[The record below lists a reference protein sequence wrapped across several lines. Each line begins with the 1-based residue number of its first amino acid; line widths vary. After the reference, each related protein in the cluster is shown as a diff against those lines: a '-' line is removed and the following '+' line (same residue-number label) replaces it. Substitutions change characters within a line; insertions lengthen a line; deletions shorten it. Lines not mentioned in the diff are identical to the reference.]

1 MRKIALFLI
10 GSFFIG
16 SFFTAHAAAQNVWT
30 VPRVESHIQMDG
42 RLDDWQGITPVVLDP
57 AGGAVRS
64 LGEFSANDL
73 RLSLRA
79 AWKKDG
85 FYMALEWQDNSW
97 DVEEV
102 SRNEA
107 NWIDPEGK
115 RRNRMA
121 FFDNMSLQLRRSDM
135 HYTVW
140 VSPRANEQG
149 PFSWAKLFGKK
160 RMELAGTPPLISTF
174 VSDDGRVHM
183 ELLFQWKD
191 MLLKPKSYKDLLCRI
206 DVADSDLSGQ
216 PLESKVGMLKSLQ
229 WVGLMTF
236 AKK

>member
-1 MRKIALFLI
+1 MPKIALFLI
-10 GSFFIG
+10 GTFFA
-16 SFFTAHAAAQNVWT
+16 AHAAAQNVWI
-30 VPRVESHIQMDG
+30 VPRVQSHIQMDG
-42 RLDDWQGITPVVLDP
+42 RLDDWQGIAPVVLEP
-57 AGGAVRS
+57 SGGAARS
-64 LGEFSANDL
+64 QGDFTANDL

-85 FYMALEWQDNSW
+85 FYMALEWEDNSW

-115 RRNRMA
+115 RRNRMV
-121 FFDNMSLQLRRSDM
+121 FFDYMSLQLRRSNM

-140 VSPRANEQG
+140 VSPRANEKG
-149 PFSWAKLFGKK
+149 PYTWAKLFGKK

-174 VSDDGRVHM
+174 VSDDGRCSM

-191 MLLKPKSYKDLLCRI
+191 MLLKPKSYKDLLVRI

-216 PLESKVGMLKSLQ
+216 PLESKVEMLKSLQ